1 MTPLLFGGAVQIGVP
16 LLARRLIRLAA
27 YSGWERHASLRQLM
41 TSDHNV
47 LRACHVVNGSLLA
60 VALAAYKKPTDLM
73 FGTYR
78 PWGTDDLSD
87 LRSGKPRK
95 TSGRDNPFDDVR
107 KYEMGVI
114 K

>member
-1 MTPLLFGGAVQIGVP
+1 
-16 LLARRLIRLAA
+16 
-27 YSGWERHASLRQLM
+27 M

-60 VALAAYKKPTDLM
+60 VALAAYKKLTDLM

-87 LRSGKPRK
+87 LQSGKPRK
-95 TSGRDNPFDDVR
+95 ASGRDDPFDDVR
-107 KYEMGVI
+107 KYEMGVF